1 MGKISLFVQRAACES
16 SGNVAILFA
25 LCAMGMIGIV
35 GIGIDTSRAIA
46 TKSTL
51 DASADAAALAAVTEA
66 QAALNSSNLFYSNA
80 AMAMGIGQ
88 TAGVSVF
95 NTNAA
100 KVGSTIGGAPT
111 PTVTVLESS
120 VNGKNVITATVSY
133 QATSPNVFG
142 PIYGSKNVAL
152 SGTAKSALTLPSY
165 MNITVAIDISQSM
178 GLAATSAAQTTLANL
193 TGGCA
198 FGCHAYQ
205 GGQKGSAPYETQAHN
220 ASIDLRIDVIK
231 GATQSMI
238 MTAKNL
244 TSGTPLISFALYTF
258 GTSLTSVAASSS
270 NYDLLNSTVSSID
283 LDGSTDTNGYG
294 DTGATLAPLGTT
306 TPMQSLTSQVPTSGT
321 GNSASSPQQYVF
333 IMTDGVEDILT
344 SDAGTCRKQQ
354 GANANYA
361 FQWGHCTAPFDPSQC
376 AAFKAKGVT
385 VGVIYTTYLQMPSRV
400 EWTNLVQP
408 FTGSIASNMQACA
421 TPGWYY
427 QATEAS
433 DIQAAVNAL
442 FAQATGHGILTQ

>member
-1 MGKISLFVQRAACES
+1 MLGLLIKKAARDS
-16 SGNVAILFA
+16 SGNVATLFA

-46 TKSTL
+46 TKSVL
-51 DASADAAALAAVTEA
+51 DASADSAALAAVTEA
-66 QAALNSSNLFYSNA
+66 QTSLNSSNFLYTGT
-80 AMAMGIGQ
+80 AMAMYVGQ
-88 TAGVSVF
+88 SAGTNVF
-95 NTNAA
+95 QANAA
-100 KVGSTIGGAPT
+100 KVGSTIGGTPT
-111 PTVTVLESS
+111 PNVTVVEST

-133 QATSPNVFG
+133 QANSPNIFG
-142 PIYGSKNVAL
+142 TIFGSENIAL
-152 SGTAKSALTLPSY
+152 SGTSKSALTLPSY
-165 MNITVAIDISQSM
+165 MNISVAIDISQSM
-178 GLAATSAAQTTLANL
+178 GLAATSDAQTKLAGL

-205 GGQKGSAPYETQAHN
+205 SGQSGSAPYETQAHN

-231 GATQSMI
+231 TATQSMI
-238 MTAKNL
+238 TTAKNL

-258 GTSLTSVAASSS
+258 GTSLTRVASSS
-270 NYDLLNSTVSSID
+270 SSYDSLNSTVSSVD
-283 LDGSTDTNGYG
+283 LDSGTDSNGYG
-294 DTGATLAPLGTT
+294 DTGATLAAASAT
-306 TPMQSLTSQVPTSGT
+306 TPIQSLASSVPTSGN

-344 SDAGTCRKQQ
+344 SDASTCSKQQ
-354 GANANYA
+354 GVNANYA

-376 AAFKAKGVT
+376 AALKAKGIT
-385 VGVIYTTYLQMPSRV
+385 VGVIYTTYLQMPSRT

-408 FTGSIASNMQACA
+408 FTGSIATNMQACA

-433 DIQAAVNAL
+433 DIQSAVNAL